1 MKKRLIS
8 LFLAFDMLLSLF
20 PISAFAE
27 TPSEQPVKVYHAQDF
42 QGLLIAVQAINLDG
56 GNNTISLEDD
66 ITLENGEKINLTG
79 GVTTILG
86 NNHTISGG
94 ENQTLWVSGSA
105 VLNLGRQDGADKLTF
120 EGNDQSITAVSV
132 SGQAELN
139 VYEGVTIEN
148 YHDSGVKV
156 GAGAA
161 FTMNGGTIQ
170 NCSANDG
177 GGVKVDAGATF
188 TMSGGTIQNCSAQDG
203 GGVKVGAGATFT
215 MSGGTIQ
222 NCSADDGGGVAV
234 CGERNG
240 NIQKVTPA
248 VFTMSGG
255 TILHCTAMG
264 EGGGVAA
271 DYAEVTISGG
281 SIKNC
286 SAVLQ
291 GGGINFE
298 DGTLSMSGGSIDGC
312 SASSPYTGGGGIAL
326 QNTAVDLHLTLTG
339 GSITNNQADNGGGG
353 ICVMSTGNFSADAV
367 ENMTIT
373 GNSASR
379 GGGVYGWIPSVVNLS
394 AASNILCNNT
404 ATDAGAD
411 ICMYS
416 GSLTLPDAALMNRNL
431 GTTGHKIDG
440 WYIDGIKADT
450 AGNEVPRYTP
460 NEHGE
465 AQDVTAAV
473 SGPLGLVASYKR
485 VRHTIT
491 VTAPDSSYG
500 AEAKN
505 ADGSKAES
513 ALEGEHIYLSYD
525 DTALKENETFEKWI
539 ATDANGNPVE
549 IKQDAA
555 GSYYFVM
562 PESDVNVVLSIRSAD
577 VEPDV
582 PVEPS
587 EDSGAAGSII
597 AGAVICAAGYYI
609 GTELY
614 LETVFGDVPANRQ
627 ALASAL
633 WEKAGRPEPESTALY
648 TDVDAQDADA
658 QKADRWCV
666 EQRLIPDRGE
676 DTFRPAGWITHAEC
690 IISWK
695 KLEKMLKS
703 AVK

>member
-27 TPSEQPVKVYHAQDF
+27 TPSEQPVKVYHVQDL

-66 ITLENGEKINLTG
+66 ITLENGKEINLTRG
-79 GVTTILG
+79 ETTILG

-105 VLNLGRQDGADKLTF
+105 VLNLGRQDGTDKLTF
-120 EGNDQSITAVSV
+120 EGKGQSITAVSV
-132 SGQAELN
+132 SGQAKLN

-156 GAGAA
+156 GAGA
-161 FTMNGGTIQ
+161 
-170 NCSANDG
+170 
-177 GGVKVDAGATF
+177 TF
-188 TMSGGTIQNCSAQDG
+188 TMSGGTIQNCSA
-203 GGVKVGAGATFT
+203 K
-215 MSGGTIQ
+215 
-222 NCSADDGGGVAV
+222 DGGGVAV

-240 NIQKVTPA
+240 NIQSVTPA
-248 VFTMSGG
+248 GFTMSGG
-255 TILHCTAMG
+255 TIRGCTATE

-281 SIKNC
+281 SIENC
-286 SAVLQ
+286 SAVQ

-326 QNTAVDLHLTLTG
+326 LNTAAALHLTLTG
-339 GSITNNQADNGGGG
+339 GSITNNRADNGGGG

-379 GGGVYGWIPSVVNLS
+379 GGGIYGMILPVYEPILPEVDMS
-394 AASNILCNNT
+394 AASNTLCNNT

-411 ICMYS
+411 ICMDY
-416 GSLTLPDAALMNRNL
+416 GSIKLPDAALMNRNL

-450 AGNEVPRYTP
+450 AGYEVRCDRYTP

-465 AQDVTAAV
+465 AQDVMTVV

-485 VRHTIT
+485 VRHKIT

-505 ADGSKAES
+505 AEGSKAES
-513 ALEGEHIYLSYD
+513 ALEGELIYLSYD
-525 DTALKENETFEKWI
+525 DTALKGNETFEKWI

-555 GSYYFVM
+555 GSYFVM

-577 VEPDV
+577 GEPDV

-633 WEKAGRPEPESTALY
+633 WEKAGRPEPENTALY
-648 TDVDAQDADA
+648 TDVDAQNADA

-666 EQRLIPDRGE
+666 EQRLIPDKGE

>member
-27 TPSEQPVKVYHAQDF
+27 TPSEQPVKVYHAQDL
-42 QGLLIAVQAINLDG
+42 QGLLIAVQKINQNDG
-56 GNNTISLEDD
+56 NNTINTISLENN
-66 ITLENGEKINLTG
+66 ITLENGEEINLTRG
-79 GVTTILG
+79 ETTILG
-86 NNHTISGG
+86 NGHTISGG
-94 ENQTLWVSGSA
+94 RNQTLWVSDSA
-105 VLNLGRQDGADKLTF
+105 VLNLGRQDGADELTF

-132 SGQAELN
+132 SGQAKLN
-139 VYEGVTIEN
+139 VYEGVTIKN
-148 YHDSGVKV
+148 YHNS
-156 GAGAA
+156 
-161 FTMNGGTIQ
+161 
-170 NCSANDG
+170 
-177 GGVKVDAGATF
+177 
-188 TMSGGTIQNCSAQDG
+188 
-203 GGVKVGAGATFT
+203 GVKVGAGATFT

-222 NCSADDGGGVAV
+222 NCSANDGGGVAV
-234 CGERNG
+234 CGWRNG
-240 NIQKVTPA
+240 NTQEVTPA
-248 VFTMSGG
+248 GFTMSDG
-255 TILHCTAMG
+255 TIRDCTATKK
-264 EGGGVAA
+264 GGGVAA

-281 SIKNC
+281 SIENC
-286 SAVLQ
+286 SAVQ

-298 DGTLSMSGGSIDGC
+298 DGTLILSGGSIDGC
-312 SASSPYTGGGGIAL
+312 SASSPDTGGGGIAL
-326 QNTAVDLHLTLTG
+326 RNTAADLHLTLTG
-339 GSITNNQADNGGGG
+339 GSITNNRADNGSGGG
-353 ICVMSTGNFSADAV
+353 IWVMPMGKFTADAV
-367 ENMTIT
+367 NNITIT

-379 GGGVYGWIPSVVNLS
+379 GGGIYGMILPVYEPILPEVDMS
-394 AASNILCNNT
+394 AASNTLCNNT

-411 ICMYS
+411 ICMDY
-416 GSLTLPDAALMNRNL
+416 GSIKLPDAALMNRNL

-450 AGNEVPRYTP
+450 AGYEVRCDRYTP

-485 VRHTIT
+485 VRHNIT

-505 ADGSKAES
+505 AEGSKAES

-525 DTALKENETFEKWI
+525 DTALKGNETFEKWI
-539 ATDANGNPVE
+539 AKDANGNPVE
-549 IKQDAA
+549 IKQNAA
-555 GSYYFVM
+555 GSYFVM
-562 PESDVNVVLSIRSAD
+562 PESDVTVVLSIRSAD
-577 VEPDV
+577 VEPGV

-597 AGAVICAAGYYI
+597 AGAVICAAGYYV

-648 TDVDAQDADA
+648 TDVDAQNADA

-676 DTFRPAGWITHAEC
+676 DTFRPAGWITHTEC
-690 IISWK
+690 IVSWK

-703 AVK
+703 AVE

>member
-1 MKKRLIS
+1 MISYPPPTYAQVPLGGRHGGICMRKKTNLIKRGTIDSMKKRLIS

-27 TPSEQPVKVYHAQDF
+27 TPSEQPVKVYHAQDL
-42 QGLLIAVQAINLDG
+42 QGLLIAVQKINQND

-66 ITLENGEKINLTG
+66 ITLENGEEIKLTR

-86 NNHTISGG
+86 NGHTISGG
-94 ENQTLWVSGSA
+94 KNQTLWVSDSA
-105 VLNLGRQDGADKLTF
+105 VLNLGRQDGADELTF

-139 VYEGVTIEN
+139 MYEGVTIEN

-156 GAGAA
+156 GAGA
-161 FTMNGGTIQ
+161 
-170 NCSANDG
+170 
-177 GGVKVDAGATF
+177 TF
-188 TMSGGTIQNCSAQDG
+188 KMSGGTIQNCSAKDG
-203 GGVKVGAGATFT
+203 
-215 MSGGTIQ
+215 
-222 NCSADDGGGVAV
+222 GGGVAV

-248 VFTMSGG
+248 GFTMSGG
-255 TILHCTAMG
+255 TIRDCTATE

-281 SIKNC
+281 SIEDC
-286 SAVLQ
+286 SAGQ

-298 DGTLSMSGGSIDGC
+298 DGTLSMSGGSIENC
-312 SASSPYTGGGGIAL
+312 SAVQGGGIAL
-326 QNTAVDLHLTLTG
+326 LNTAADLHLTLTG
-339 GSITNNQADNGGGG
+339 GSITNNRADNGSGGG
-353 ICVMSTGNFSADAV
+353 ICVMSLGNFSADAV
-367 ENMTIT
+367 KNMTIT

-379 GGGVYGWIPSVVNLS
+379 GGGVYGLIQSVVVVDLS
-394 AASNILCNNT
+394 DASNILCNNT
-404 ATDAGAD
+404 AKDAGAD
-411 ICMYS
+411 ICMDY
-416 GSLTLPDAALMNRNL
+416 GSIKLPDAASMNRNL

-440 WYIDGIKADT
+440 WYIDGMKADT

-485 VRHTIT
+485 VRHNIT

-505 ADGSKAES
+505 AEGSKAES
-513 ALEGEHIYLSYD
+513 ALEGEHIHLSYD
-525 DTALKENETFEKWI
+525 DTALKGNETFEKWI
-539 ATDANGNPVE
+539 AKDANGNPVE

-562 PESDVNVVLSIRSAD
+562 PESDVTVVLSIRSAD

-582 PVEPS
+582 PAEPS

-597 AGAVICAAGYYI
+597 AGAVICAAGYYV

-648 TDVDAQDADA
+648 TDVDAQNADA

-676 DTFRPAGWITHAEC
+676 DTFRPAGWVTHAEC
-690 IISWK
+690 IVSWK

>member
-8 LFLAFDMLLSLF
+8 LFLAFDMILSLF

-27 TPSEQPVKVYHAQDF
+27 TPSEQPVKVYHAQDL
-42 QGLLIAVQAINLDG
+42 QGLLIAVQAINLNG

-66 ITLENGEKINLTG
+66 ITLENGEEINLTRG
-79 GVTTILG
+79 ETTILG

-94 ENQTLWVSGSA
+94 ENQTLGVSGSA
-105 VLNLGRQDGADKLTF
+105 VLNLGRQGGADKLTF
-120 EGNDQSITAVSV
+120 EGNGQSITAVSV
-132 SGQAELN
+132 SGQAKLN

-148 YHDSGVKV
+148 YHNSGVKV
-156 GAGAA
+156 GAGA
-161 FTMNGGTIQ
+161 
-170 NCSANDG
+170 
-177 GGVKVDAGATF
+177 TF
-188 TMSGGTIQNCSAQDG
+188 EMSGGTIQNCSAH
-203 GGVKVGAGATFT
+203 
-215 MSGGTIQ
+215 
-222 NCSADDGGGVAV
+222 DGGGVAV
-234 CGERNG
+234 QGGRNG
-240 NIQKVTPA
+240 NAKDVTPA

-255 TILHCTAMG
+255 TIRDCTAT
-264 EGGGVAA
+264 EDGGGVTA

-281 SIKNC
+281 SIENC
-286 SAVLQ
+286 SAVQ

-298 DGTLSMSGGSIDGC
+298 DGTLIMSDGSIDGC
-312 SASSPYTGGGGIAL
+312 SASSHDTGGGGIAL
-326 QNTAVDLHLTLTG
+326 LHTATDLDLKLTG
-339 GSITNNQADNGGGG
+339 GSITNNQADNGNGGG
-353 ICVMSTGNFSADAV
+353 ILVMATGKFNADAV
-367 ENMTIT
+367 KNMTIT
-373 GNSASR
+373 GNFASR
-379 GGGVYGWIPSVVNLS
+379 GGGIYGLTRSVVDLS

-404 ATDAGAD
+404 AQVAGAD
-411 ICMYS
+411 ICMDY
-416 GSLTLPDAALMNRNL
+416 GSIKLPDAASMNRNL

-440 WYIDGIKADT
+440 WYIDGMKADT

-485 VRHTIT
+485 VRHNIT
-491 VTAPDSSYG
+491 VTAPDPSYG

-505 ADGSKAES
+505 AEGSKAES

-539 ATDANGNPVE
+539 AKDANGNPVE
-549 IKQDAA
+549 IKQDTA

-577 VEPDV
+577 GEPDV

-597 AGAVICAAGYYI
+597 AGAVICAAGYYV

-648 TDVDAQDADA
+648 TDVDAQNADA

-666 EQRLIPDRGE
+666 EQRLIPDKGE
-676 DTFRPAGWITHAEC
+676 DTFRPAGWITHTEC

>member
-8 LFLAFDMLLSLF
+8 LFLAFDMILSLF

-27 TPSEQPVKVYHAQDF
+27 TPSEQPVKVYHAQDL
-42 QGLLIAVQAINLDG
+42 QGLLIAVQAINLNG
-56 GNNTISLEDD
+56 GNNTISLENN
-66 ITLENGEKINLTG
+66 ITLENGEEIKLTRG
-79 GVTTILG
+79 ETTILG
-86 NNHTISGG
+86 NGHTISGG
-94 ENQTLWVSGSA
+94 RNQTLWVSDSA
-105 VLNLGRQDGADKLTF
+105 VLNLGRQDGTDKLTF

-139 VYEGVTIEN
+139 MYEGVTIEN

-156 GAGAA
+156 GAGAT

-170 NCSANDG
+170 NCSAN
-177 GGVKVDAGATF
+177 
-188 TMSGGTIQNCSAQDG
+188 
-203 GGVKVGAGATFT
+203 
-215 MSGGTIQ
+215 
-222 NCSADDGGGVAV
+222 DGGGVAV

-248 VFTMSGG
+248 GFTMSGG
-255 TILHCTAMG
+255 TIRDCTATE

-281 SIKNC
+281 SIEDC
-286 SAVLQ
+286 SAGQ

-298 DGTLSMSGGSIDGC
+298 DGTLSMSGGSIENC
-312 SASSPYTGGGGIAL
+312 SAVQGGGIAL
-326 QNTAVDLHLTLTG
+326 LNTAADLHLTLTG
-339 GSITNNQADNGGGG
+339 GSITNNRADNGSGGG
-353 ICVMSTGNFSADAV
+353 ICVMSLGNFSADAV
-367 ENMTIT
+367 KNMTIT

-379 GGGVYGWIPSVVNLS
+379 GGGVYGLIQSVVVVDMS
-394 AASNILCNNT
+394 DASNILCNNT
-404 ATDAGAD
+404 ATEAGAD
-411 ICMYS
+411 ICMDY
-416 GSLTLPDAALMNRNL
+416 GSIKLPDAALMNRNL

-440 WYIDGIKADT
+440 WYIDGMKADT

-465 AQDVTAAV
+465 AQNVTAAV
-473 SGPLGLVASYKR
+473 SGPLGLVASYKM
-485 VRHTIT
+485 VRHNIT

-505 ADGSKAES
+505 AEGGKAES

-525 DTALKENETFEKWI
+525 DTALKGNETFEKWI
-539 ATDANGNPVE
+539 AKDANGDPVE

-555 GSYYFVM
+555 GSYFVM
-562 PESDVNVVLSIRSAD
+562 PESDVTVVLSIRSAD
-577 VEPDV
+577 GEPDV

-597 AGAVICAAGYYI
+597 AGAVICAAGYYV

-633 WEKAGRPEPESTALY
+633 WEKAGRPEPESMALY
-648 TDVDAQDADA
+648 TDVDAQNADA

-676 DTFRPAGWITHAEC
+676 DTFRPAGWITHTEC
-690 IISWK
+690 IVSWK

>member
-8 LFLAFDMLLSLF
+8 LFLVFDMILSLF

-27 TPSEQPVKVYHAQDF
+27 TPSEQPVKVYHAQDL

-66 ITLENGEKINLTG
+66 IILENGKEINLTR

-105 VLNLGRQDGADKLTF
+105 VLNLGRQGGADKLTF
-120 EGNDQSITAVSV
+120 EGNGQNITAVSV
-132 SGQAELN
+132 SDHAELN
-139 VYEGVTIEN
+139 VYEGVTIKD
-148 YHDSGVKV
+148 YHNSGVKV
-156 GAGAA
+156 GAGAT
-161 FTMNGGTIQ
+161 FEMRGGTIQ

-188 TMSGGTIQNCSAQDG
+188 TMSGGTIQNCSAHDG
-203 GGVKVGAGATFT
+203 GGVKVDAGATFE
-215 MSGGTIQ
+215 MRRGTIQ
-222 NCSADDGGGVAV
+222 NCSAYDGGGVEVKGRSGTLA
-234 CGERNG
+234 G
-240 NIQKVTPA
+240 
-248 VFTMSGG
+248 FTMYGG
-255 TILHCTAMG
+255 TIRGCTAT
-264 EGGGVAA
+264 EDGGGVAA
-271 DYAEVTISGG
+271 DYAKVTISGG
-281 SIKNC
+281 SIENC
-286 SAVLQ
+286 SAVQ

-298 DGTLSMSGGSIDGC
+298 DGTFTLSGGSIDGC
-312 SASSPYTGGGGIAL
+312 SASSHDTGGGGIAFL
-326 QNTAVDLHLTLTG
+326 NTAAGQDLTLTG
-339 GSITNNQADNGGGG
+339 GSITNNRAYNGNGGG
-353 ICVMSTGNFSADAV
+353 IWVMSMGMFNAAAV
-367 ENMTIT
+367 KNMTIT
-373 GNSASR
+373 GNSALR
-379 GGGVYGWIPSVVNLS
+379 GGGIYGLSLPVMDLS

-404 ATDAGAD
+404 AKEAGAD
-411 ICMYS
+411 ICMGC
-416 GSLTLPDAALMNRNL
+416 GSIKLPDAALMNRNL

-450 AGNEVPRYTP
+450 AGYEVRCDRYTP

-485 VRHTIT
+485 VRHNIT
-491 VTAPDSSYG
+491 VTAPEPSYG

-505 ADGSKAES
+505 AEGSKAES

-539 ATDANGNPVE
+539 AKDANGNPVE

-555 GSYYFVM
+555 GSYFVM
-562 PESDVNVVLSIRSAD
+562 PESDATVVLSIRSAD

-582 PVEPS
+582 PPVEPS
-587 EDSGAAGSII
+587 EDSGSAGSII
-597 AGAVICAAGYYI
+597 AGAVICAAGYYV

-648 TDVDAQDADA
+648 TDVDAQNADA

-676 DTFRPAGWITHAEC
+676 DTFRPAGWVTHAEC

-695 KLEKMLKS
+695 KLEKMRKS

>member
-1 MKKRLIS
+1 MKKGTIDSMKKRLIS
-8 LFLAFDMLLSLF
+8 LFLAFDMFLSLF

-27 TPSEQPVKVYHAQDF
+27 TPSEQPVKVYHAQDL

-56 GNNTISLEDD
+56 GNNTISLESD
-66 ITLENGEKINLTG
+66 ITLENGEKINLTRG
-79 GVTTILG
+79 ETTILG

-105 VLNLGRQDGADKLTF
+105 VLNLGRQDGTDKLTF
-120 EGNDQSITAVSV
+120 EGKDQSITAVSV
-132 SGQAELN
+132 SGQAKLN

-148 YHDSGVKV
+148 YHNS
-156 GAGAA
+156 
-161 FTMNGGTIQ
+161 
-170 NCSANDG
+170 
-177 GGVKVDAGATF
+177 
-188 TMSGGTIQNCSAQDG
+188 
-203 GGVKVGAGATFT
+203 GVKVGAGATFT

-326 QNTAVDLHLTLTG
+326 LNTAAALHLTLTG

-505 ADGSKAES
+505 GEGSKAES
-513 ALEGEHIYLSYD
+513 ALEGEQIYLSYD

-539 ATDANGNPVE
+539 AKDANGDPVE
-549 IKQDAA
+549 IKQDATGA
-555 GSYYFVM
+555 YFVM

-577 VEPDV
+577 GEPDV

-597 AGAVICAAGYYI
+597 AGAVICAAGYYV

-648 TDVDAQDADA
+648 TDVDAQNADA

-666 EQRLIPDRGE
+666 EQRLIPDKGE
-676 DTFRPAGWITHAEC
+676 DTFRPAGWITHTEC
-690 IISWK
+690 IVSWK

>member
-1 MKKRLIS
+1 MKKGTIDSMKKRLIS

-27 TPSEQPVKVYHAQDF
+27 TPSEQPVVKVRSAQ
-42 QGLLIAVQAINLDG
+42 QLLGAVQAINLNG

-66 ITLENGEKINLTG
+66 ITLTNGEEIKLTS

-86 NNHTISGG
+86 NGHTISGG
-94 ENQTLWVSGSA
+94 RNQTLWVSDSA
-105 VLNLGRQDGADKLTF
+105 VLNLGRQGGTDKLTF
-120 EGNDQSITAVSV
+120 EGNGQSITAVSV
-132 SGQAELN
+132 SGQAKLN

-148 YHDSGVKV
+148 YHNSGVKV
-156 GAGAA
+156 GAGAT
-161 FTMNGGTIQ
+161 FKMNGGTIQ
-170 NCSANDG
+170 NCSASN
-177 GGVKVDAGATF
+177 
-188 TMSGGTIQNCSAQDG
+188 
-203 GGVKVGAGATFT
+203 
-215 MSGGTIQ
+215 
-222 NCSADDGGGVAV
+222 GGGVAV

-240 NIQKVTPA
+240 NIQSVTPA
-248 VFTMSGG
+248 GFTMSGG
-255 TILHCTAMG
+255 TIRDCTATE

-271 DYAEVTISGG
+271 DYAEVTISDG
-281 SIKNC
+281 SIENC
-286 SAVLQ
+286 SAVQ

-312 SASSPYTGGGGIAL
+312 SASSPDTGGGGIAL
-326 QNTAVDLHLTLTG
+326 RNTAADLHLTLTG
-339 GSITNNQADNGGGG
+339 GSITNNRADNGSGGG
-353 ICVMSTGNFSADAV
+353 IWVMPMGKFTADAV
-367 ENMTIT
+367 NNITIT

-379 GGGVYGWIPSVVNLS
+379 GGGIYGMILPVYEPILPEVDMS
-394 AASNILCNNT
+394 AASNTLCNNT

-411 ICMYS
+411 ICMDY
-416 GSLTLPDAALMNRNL
+416 GSIKLPDAALMNRNL

-450 AGNEVPRYTP
+450 AGLSASCDRYIP

-485 VRHTIT
+485 VRHNIT
-491 VTAPDSSYG
+491 VTAPEPSYG

-505 ADGSKAES
+505 AEGSKAES

-525 DTALKENETFEKWI
+525 DTALKENETFEKWT
-539 ATDANGNPVE
+539 AKDANGNPVE

-562 PESDVNVVLSIRSAD
+562 PESNVTVVLSIRSAD
-577 VEPDV
+577 VEPNV

-587 EDSGAAGSII
+587 DDSGAAGSII

-648 TDVDAQDADA
+648 TDVDAQNADA

-676 DTFRPAGWITHAEC
+676 DTFRPAGWVTHAEC

>member
-8 LFLAFDMLLSLF
+8 LFLAFDMILSLF

-27 TPSEQPVKVYHAQDF
+27 TPSEQPVKVYHVQDL

-66 ITLENGEKINLTG
+66 ITLENGEEINLTRG
-79 GVTTILG
+79 ETTILG

-94 ENQTLWVSGSA
+94 ENQTLWVSDSA
-105 VLNLGRQDGADKLTF
+105 VLNLGRQDGTDKLTF

-132 SGQAELN
+132 SGQAKLN
-139 VYEGVTIEN
+139 VYEGVTIKD
-148 YHDSGVKV
+148 YHDS
-156 GAGAA
+156 
-161 FTMNGGTIQ
+161 
-170 NCSANDG
+170 
-177 GGVKVDAGATF
+177 
-188 TMSGGTIQNCSAQDG
+188 
-203 GGVKVGAGATFT
+203 GVKVGAGATFT

-222 NCSADDGGGVAV
+222 NCSAKDGGGGVAV

-248 VFTMSGG
+248 GFTMSGG
-255 TILHCTAMG
+255 TIRDCTATE

-281 SIKNC
+281 SIEDC
-286 SAVLQ
+286 SAGQ

-298 DGTLSMSGGSIDGC
+298 DGTLSMSGGSIENC
-312 SASSPYTGGGGIAL
+312 SAVQGGGIAL
-326 QNTAVDLHLTLTG
+326 LNTAADLHLTLTG
-339 GSITNNQADNGGGG
+339 GSITNNRADNGSGGG
-353 ICVMSTGNFSADAV
+353 ICVMSLGNFSADAV
-367 ENMTIT
+367 KNMTIT

-379 GGGVYGWIPSVVNLS
+379 GGGVYGLIQSVVVVDMS
-394 AASNILCNNT
+394 DASNILCNNT
-404 ATDAGAD
+404 AKDAGAD
-411 ICMYS
+411 VCMDY
-416 GSLTLPDAALMNRNL
+416 GSLKLPDAASMNRNL

-440 WYIDGIKADT
+440 WYIDGMKADT

-485 VRHTIT
+485 VRHNIT

-505 ADGSKAES
+505 AEGSKAES
-513 ALEGEHIYLSYD
+513 ALEGEHIHLSYD
-525 DTALKENETFEKWI
+525 DTALKGNETFEKWI
-539 ATDANGNPVE
+539 AKDANGNPVE

-555 GSYYFVM
+555 GSYFVM
-562 PESDVNVVLSIRSAD
+562 PESDVTVVLSIRSAD
-577 VEPDV
+577 VEPGV

-597 AGAVICAAGYYI
+597 AGAVICAAGYYV

-648 TDVDAQDADA
+648 TDVDAQNADA

-676 DTFRPAGWITHAEC
+676 DTFRPAGWVTHTEC

-703 AVK
+703 AVE

>member
-8 LFLAFDMLLSLF
+8 LFLAVDMLLSLF

-27 TPSEQPVKVYHAQDF
+27 TPSEQPVKVYHAQDL
-42 QGLLIAVQAINLDG
+42 QGLLIAVQAINLNG

-79 GVTTILG
+79 GETTILG

-105 VLNLGRQDGADKLTF
+105 VLNLGRQDGTDKLTF
-120 EGNDQSITAVSV
+120 EGNGQSITAVSV

-139 VYEGVTIEN
+139 VYEGVTIKD
-148 YHDSGVKV
+148 YHDS
-156 GAGAA
+156 
-161 FTMNGGTIQ
+161 
-170 NCSANDG
+170 
-177 GGVKVDAGATF
+177 
-188 TMSGGTIQNCSAQDG
+188 
-203 GGVKVGAGATFT
+203 GVKVGAGATFT

-222 NCSADDGGGVAV
+222 NCSAKDGGGGVAV

-248 VFTMSGG
+248 GFTMSGG
-255 TILHCTAMG
+255 TIRDCTATE

-281 SIKNC
+281 SIEDC
-286 SAVLQ
+286 SAGQ

-298 DGTLSMSGGSIDGC
+298 DGTLSMSGGSIENC
-312 SASSPYTGGGGIAL
+312 SAVQGGGIAL
-326 QNTAVDLHLTLTG
+326 LNTAADLHLTLTG
-339 GSITNNQADNGGGG
+339 GSITNNRADNGSGGG
-353 ICVMSTGNFSADAV
+353 ICVMSLGNFSADAV
-367 ENMTIT
+367 KNMTIT

-379 GGGVYGWIPSVVNLS
+379 GGGVYGLIQSVVVVDMS
-394 AASNILCNNT
+394 DASNILCNNT

-411 ICMYS
+411 VCMDY
-416 GSLTLPDAALMNRNL
+416 GSLKLPDAASMNRNL

-440 WYIDGIKADT
+440 WYIDGMKADT

-465 AQDVTAAV
+465 AQNVTAAV

-485 VRHTIT
+485 VRHNIT

-505 ADGSKAES
+505 AEGSKAES

-525 DTALKENETFEKWI
+525 DTALKGNETFEKWI
-539 ATDANGNPVE
+539 AKDANGNPVE
-549 IKQDAA
+549 IKQNAA
-555 GSYYFVM
+555 GSYFVM
-562 PESDVNVVLSIRSAD
+562 PESDVTVVLSIRSAD
-577 VEPDV
+577 VEPGV
-582 PVEPS
+582 PAEPS

-648 TDVDAQDADA
+648 TDVDAQNADA

-666 EQRLIPDRGE
+666 EQRLIPDKGE

-703 AVK
+703 AVE

>member
-27 TPSEQPVKVYHAQDF
+27 TPSEQPVKVYHAQDL
-42 QGLLIAVQAINLDG
+42 QGLLIAVQKINQNDG
-56 GNNTISLEDD
+56 NNTINTISLENN
-66 ITLENGEKINLTG
+66 ITLENGEEIKLTRG
-79 GVTTILG
+79 ETTILG

-94 ENQTLWVSGSA
+94 ENQTLWVSDRA
-105 VLNLGRQDGADKLTF
+105 VLNLGRQDGTDKLTF
-120 EGNDQSITAVSV
+120 EGNDQNITAVSV
-132 SGQAELN
+132 SSQAKLN
-139 VYEGVTIEN
+139 VYEGVMIEN

-161 FTMNGGTIQ
+161 FKMIGGTIQ
-170 NCSANDG
+170 NCSAKDG
-177 GGVKVDAGATF
+177 GGGVAVYGWRNGNTQNVTPAGF
-188 TMSGGTIQNCSAQDG
+188 TMSGGTI
-203 GGVKVGAGATFT
+203 
-215 MSGGTIQ
+215 
-222 NCSADDGGGVAV
+222 
-234 CGERNG
+234 RN
-240 NIQKVTPA
+240 
-248 VFTMSGG
+248 
-255 TILHCTAMG
+255 CTATKK
-264 EGGGVAA
+264 GGGVAA
-271 DYAEVTISGG
+271 DYANVTISGG
-281 SIKNC
+281 SIENC
-286 SAVLQ
+286 SAVQ

-298 DGTLSMSGGSIDGC
+298 DGTLIMSGGSIDGC
-312 SASSPYTGGGGIAL
+312 SASSPDTGGGGIAL
-326 QNTAVDLHLTLTG
+326 LNTAADLHLTLTG
-339 GSITNNQADNGGGG
+339 GSITNNRADNGSGGG
-353 ICVMSTGNFSADAV
+353 IWVMPMGKFTADAV
-367 ENMTIT
+367 NNITIT

-379 GGGVYGWIPSVVNLS
+379 GGGIYGMILPVYEPILPEVDMS
-394 AASNILCNNT
+394 AASNTLCNNT

-411 ICMYS
+411 ICMDY
-416 GSLTLPDAALMNRNL
+416 GSIKLPDAALMNRNL

-450 AGNEVPRYTP
+450 AGYEVRCDRYTP

-473 SGPLGLVASYKR
+473 SGPLGLVASYKM
-485 VRHTIT
+485 VRHNIT

-525 DTALKENETFEKWI
+525 DTALKGNETFEKWI
-539 ATDANGNPVE
+539 AKDANGDPVE

-555 GSYYFVM
+555 GSYFVM
-562 PESDVNVVLSIRSAD
+562 PESDVTVVLSIRSAD
-577 VEPDV
+577 VEPNV

-597 AGAVICAAGYYI
+597 AGAVICAAGYYV

-648 TDVDAQDADA
+648 TDVDAQNADA

-666 EQRLIPDRGE
+666 EKRLIPDKGE
-676 DTFRPAGWITHAEC
+676 DTFRPAGWITHTEC

>member
-27 TPSEQPVKVYHAQDF
+27 TPSEQPVVKVRSAQ
-42 QGLLIAVQAINLDG
+42 QLLEAVWKINRTG
-56 GNNTISLEDD
+56 GNNTISLENN
-66 ITLENGEKINLTG
+66 ITLENGEEIKLTRG
-79 GVTTILG
+79 ETTILG
-86 NNHTISGG
+86 NGHTISGG
-94 ENQTLWVSGSA
+94 RNQTLWVSDSA
-105 VLNLGRQDGADKLTF
+105 VLNLGRQDGTDKLTF
-120 EGNDQSITAVSV
+120 EGNGQSITAVSV
-132 SGQAELN
+132 SDHAELN

-148 YHDSGVKV
+148 YHNS
-156 GAGAA
+156 
-161 FTMNGGTIQ
+161 
-170 NCSANDG
+170 
-177 GGVKVDAGATF
+177 
-188 TMSGGTIQNCSAQDG
+188 
-203 GGVKVGAGATFT
+203 GVKVGAGATFT

-222 NCSADDGGGVAV
+222 NCSASNGGGVAV

-240 NIQKVTPA
+240 NTQNVTPA
-248 VFTMSGG
+248 GFTMSGG
-255 TILHCTAMG
+255 TIRDCTAT
-264 EGGGVAA
+264 EDGGGVAA

-281 SIKNC
+281 SIENC
-286 SAVLQ
+286 SAVQ

-312 SASSPYTGGGGIAL
+312 SASSPDTGGGGIAL
-326 QNTAVDLHLTLTG
+326 RNTAADLHLTLTG
-339 GSITNNQADNGGGG
+339 GSITNNRADNGSGGG
-353 ICVMSTGNFSADAV
+353 IWVMPMGKFTADAV
-367 ENMTIT
+367 NNITIT

-379 GGGVYGWIPSVVNLS
+379 GGGIYGMILPVYEPILPEVDMS

-411 ICMYS
+411 ICMDY
-416 GSLTLPDAALMNRNL
+416 GSIKLPDAALMNRNFD
-431 GTTGHKIDG
+431 TTGHKIDG
-440 WYIDGIKADT
+440 WYIDGMKADT
-450 AGNEVPRYTP
+450 AGLSASCERYTP
-460 NEHGE
+460 NEHGV

-505 ADGSKAES
+505 AEGSKAES

-539 ATDANGNPVE
+539 AKDANENPVE

-555 GSYYFVM
+555 GSYFVM
-562 PESDVNVVLSIRSAD
+562 PESDVTVVLSIRSAD
-577 VEPDV
+577 VEPGV

-597 AGAVICAAGYYI
+597 AGAVICAAGYYV

-648 TDVDAQDADA
+648 TDVDAQNADA

>member
-27 TPSEQPVKVYHAQDF
+27 TPSEQPVEVRSAQE
-42 QGLLIAVQAINLDG
+42 LLEAVRTINQKD
-56 GNNTISLEDD
+56 GNNTISLKKD
-66 ITLENGEKINLTG
+66 ITLENGEEIKLTRG
-79 GVTTILG
+79 ETTILG
-86 NNHTISGG
+86 NGHTISGG
-94 ENQTLWVSGSA
+94 RNQTLWVSDSA
-105 VLNLGRQDGADKLTF
+105 VLNLGRQDGADELTF
-120 EGNDQSITAVSV
+120 EGNGQNITAVSV
-132 SGQAELN
+132 SDHAELN

-148 YHDSGVKV
+148 YHNSGVKV

-326 QNTAVDLHLTLTG
+326 LNTAAALHLTLTG

-416 GSLTLPDAALMNRNL
+416 GSLTLPDAASMNRNL

-440 WYIDGIKADT
+440 WYIDGMNADM

-465 AQDVTAAV
+465 AQNVTAAV
-473 SGPLGLVASYKR
+473 SGPLGLVASYKM
-485 VRHTIT
+485 VRHKIT
-491 VTAPDSSYG
+491 VTAPDPSYG

-505 ADGSKAES
+505 AEGGKAES

-525 DTALKENETFEKWI
+525 DTALKGNETFEKWI
-539 ATDANGNPVE
+539 AKDANGDPVE

-555 GSYYFVM
+555 GSYFVM
-562 PESDVNVVLSIRSAD
+562 PESDVTVVLSIRSAD
-577 VEPDV
+577 GEPDV

-597 AGAVICAAGYYI
+597 AGAVICAAGYYV

-648 TDVDAQDADA
+648 TDVDAQNADA

-676 DTFRPAGWITHAEC
+676 DTFRPAGWVTHTEC

>member
-1 MKKRLIS
+1 MKRGTIDSMKKRLIS
-8 LFLAFDMLLSLF
+8 LFLAFDMILSLF

-27 TPSEQPVKVYHAQDF
+27 TPSEQPVKVYYAQDLY
-42 QGLLIAVQAINLDG
+42 GLLVAVQAINLDG

-66 ITLENGEKINLTG
+66 ITLENGEKINLTRG
-79 GVTTILG
+79 EMTILG
-86 NNHTISGG
+86 NGHTISGG
-94 ENQTLWVSGSA
+94 ENQTLGVSGSA
-105 VLNLGRQDGADKLTF
+105 VLNLGRQDGTDKLTF
-120 EGNDQSITAVSV
+120 EGKGQSITAVSV
-132 SGQAELN
+132 SDQAKLN

-148 YHDSGVKV
+148 YHNS
-156 GAGAA
+156 
-161 FTMNGGTIQ
+161 
-170 NCSANDG
+170 
-177 GGVKVDAGATF
+177 
-188 TMSGGTIQNCSAQDG
+188 
-203 GGVKVGAGATFT
+203 GVKVGAGATFT

-222 NCSADDGGGVAV
+222 ECSASNGGGVAV

-248 VFTMSGG
+248 GFTMSGG

-271 DYAEVTISGG
+271 DYAEVIISGG
-281 SIKNC
+281 SIENC
-286 SAVLQ
+286 SAVQ

-326 QNTAVDLHLTLTG
+326 LNTAAALHLTLTG
-339 GSITNNQADNGGGG
+339 GSITNNRADNGGGG

-465 AQDVTAAV
+465 AQDVMTVV
-473 SGPLGLVASYKR
+473 SGPLGLVASYKM
-485 VRHTIT
+485 VRHNIT

-525 DTALKENETFEKWI
+525 DTALKENETFEKWT

-555 GSYYFVM
+555 GSYFVM
-562 PESDVNVVLSIRSAD
+562 PESDVTVVLSIRSAD

-582 PVEPS
+582 PAEPS

-597 AGAVICAAGYYI
+597 AGAVICAAGYYV

-648 TDVDAQDADA
+648 TDVDAQNADA

-666 EQRLIPDRGE
+666 EQRLIPDKGE
-676 DTFRPAGWITHAEC
+676 DTFRPAGWITHTEC

-703 AVK
+703 AVE

>member
-8 LFLAFDMLLSLF
+8 LFLAFDMILSPF

-27 TPSEQPVKVYHAQDF
+27 TPSEQPVVEVRSAQE
-42 QGLLIAVQAINLDG
+42 LLEAVRTINQKD
-56 GNNTISLEDD
+56 GNNTISLKKD
-66 ITLENGEKINLTG
+66 ITLENGEEIKLTRG
-79 GVTTILG
+79 ETTILG
-86 NNHTISGG
+86 NGHTISGG
-94 ENQTLWVSGSA
+94 RNQTLWVSDSA
-105 VLNLGRQDGADKLTF
+105 VLNLGRQDGTDKLTF

-148 YHDSGVKV
+148 YHNSGVKV

-170 NCSANDG
+170 NCSA
-177 GGVKVDAGATF
+177 K
-188 TMSGGTIQNCSAQDG
+188 
-203 GGVKVGAGATFT
+203 
-215 MSGGTIQ
+215 
-222 NCSADDGGGVAV
+222 DGGGVAV

-240 NIQKVTPA
+240 NIQSVTPA
-248 VFTMSGG
+248 GFTMSGG
-255 TILHCTAMG
+255 TIRDCTAT
-264 EGGGVAA
+264 EKGGGVAA

-281 SIKNC
+281 SIENC
-286 SAVLQ
+286 SAVQ

-298 DGTLSMSGGSIDGC
+298 DGTLILSGGSIDGC
-312 SASSPYTGGGGIAL
+312 SASSPDTGGGGIAL
-326 QNTAVDLHLTLTG
+326 RNTAADLHLTLTG
-339 GSITNNQADNGGGG
+339 GSITNNRADNGSGGG
-353 ICVMSTGNFSADAV
+353 IWVMPMGKFTADAV
-367 ENMTIT
+367 NNITIT

-379 GGGVYGWIPSVVNLS
+379 GGGVYGFVLSLVDMSAPSNT
-394 AASNILCNNT
+394 LCNNT
-404 ATDAGAD
+404 AQDAGAD
-411 ICMYS
+411 ICMDY
-416 GSLTLPDAALMNRNL
+416 GSIKLPDAASMNRNL

-440 WYIDGIKADT
+440 WYIDGMKADT
-450 AGNEVPRYTP
+450 AGHGASCDRYTP

-465 AQDVTAAV
+465 AQDVTTAA

-485 VRHTIT
+485 ERHKIT
-491 VTAPDSSYG
+491 VTAPEPSYG
-500 AEAKN
+500 AEAKV
-505 ADGSKAES
+505 DGSKVES
-513 ALEGEHIYLSYD
+513 ALEGERVSLSYD
-525 DTALKENETFEKWI
+525 DTALKENETFEKWT
-539 ATDANGNPVE
+539 ATDANGDPVE
-549 IKQDAA
+549 IKRDAA
-555 GSYYFVM
+555 GAYFVM
-562 PESDVNVVLSIRSAD
+562 PESDVTVVFSICPAG

-582 PVEPS
+582 PAEPS
-587 EDSGAAGSII
+587 GDSGAAGSII
-597 AGAVICAAGYYI
+597 AGAVICAAGYYV

-648 TDVDAQDADA
+648 TDVDAQNADA

-676 DTFRPAGWITHAEC
+676 DTFRPAGWVTHAEC
-690 IISWK
+690 IVSWK

>member
-8 LFLAFDMLLSLF
+8 LFLAFDMILSLF

-27 TPSEQPVKVYHAQDF
+27 TPSEQPVEVRSAQE
-42 QGLLIAVQAINLDG
+42 LLEAVRTINQKD
-56 GNNTISLEDD
+56 GNNTISLKKD
-66 ITLENGEKINLTG
+66 ITLENGEEIKLTRG
-79 GVTTILG
+79 ETTILG
-86 NNHTISGG
+86 NGHTISGG
-94 ENQTLWVSGSA
+94 RNQTLWVSDSA
-105 VLNLGRQDGADKLTF
+105 VLNLGRQDGTDKLTF

-132 SGQAELN
+132 SGQAKLN
-139 VYEGVTIEN
+139 VYEGVTIKN
-148 YHDSGVKV
+148 YHNS
-156 GAGAA
+156 
-161 FTMNGGTIQ
+161 
-170 NCSANDG
+170 
-177 GGVKVDAGATF
+177 GVKVDAGATF
-188 TMSGGTIQNCSAQDG
+188 TMSGGTIQNCSA
-203 GGVKVGAGATFT
+203 K
-215 MSGGTIQ
+215 
-222 NCSADDGGGVAV
+222 DGGGVAV

-240 NIQKVTPA
+240 NIQSVTPA
-248 VFTMSGG
+248 GFTMSDG
-255 TILHCTAMG
+255 TIRDCTAT
-264 EGGGVAA
+264 EKGGGVAA
-271 DYAEVTISGG
+271 DYANVTISGG
-281 SIKNC
+281 SIENC
-286 SAVLQ
+286 SAVQ

-298 DGTLSMSGGSIDGC
+298 DGTLIMSGGSIDGC
-312 SASSPYTGGGGIAL
+312 SASSHDTGGGGIAL
-326 QNTAVDLHLTLTG
+326 LNTAADLHLTLTG
-339 GSITNNQADNGGGG
+339 GSITNNRADNGSGGG
-353 ICVMSTGNFSADAV
+353 ILVMSMGIFNADAV
-367 ENMTIT
+367 KNMTIT

-379 GGGVYGWIPSVVNLS
+379 GGGVYGWILSVVDLS
-394 AASNILCNNT
+394 AASNTLCNNT
-404 ATDAGAD
+404 AKVAGAD
-411 ICMYS
+411 ICMDY
-416 GSLTLPDAALMNRNL
+416 GSIKLPDAASMNRNL

-440 WYIDGIKADT
+440 WYIDGMKADT
-450 AGNEVPRYTP
+450 AGLSASCDRYTP

-465 AQDVTAAV
+465 AQDVTTAV

-485 VRHTIT
+485 ERHEIT

-505 ADGSKAES
+505 AEGSKAES

-539 ATDANGNPVE
+539 AKDASGDPVE
-549 IKQDAA
+549 IKQNAA

-562 PESDVNVVLSIRSAD
+562 PESDVTVVLSIRSAD
-577 VEPDV
+577 VEPGV
-582 PVEPS
+582 PAEPS

-597 AGAVICAAGYYI
+597 AGAVICAAGYYV

-648 TDVDAQDADA
+648 TDVDAQNADA

-676 DTFRPAGWITHAEC
+676 DTFRPAGWITHTEC

-703 AVK
+703 AVE

>member
-1 MKKRLIS
+1 M
-8 LFLAFDMLLSLF
+8 
-20 PISAFAE
+20 
-27 TPSEQPVKVYHAQDF
+27 
-42 QGLLIAVQAINLDG
+42 
-56 GNNTISLEDD
+56 
-66 ITLENGEKINLTG
+66 
-79 GVTTILG
+79 ILP
-86 NNHTISGG
+86 
-94 ENQTLWVSGSA
+94 
-105 VLNLGRQDGADKLTF
+105 
-120 EGNDQSITAVSV
+120 
-132 SGQAELN
+132 
-139 VYEGVTIEN
+139 VYEPILPE
-148 YHDSGVKV
+148 
-156 GAGAA
+156 
-161 FTMNGGTIQ
+161 
-170 NCSANDG
+170 
-177 GGVKVDAGATF
+177 VD
-188 TMSGGTIQNCSAQDG
+188 M
-203 GGVKVGAGATFT
+203 
-215 MSGGTIQ
+215 
-222 NCSADDGGGVAV
+222 
-234 CGERNG
+234 
-240 NIQKVTPA
+240 
-248 VFTMSGG
+248 
-255 TILHCTAMG
+255 
-264 EGGGVAA
+264 
-271 DYAEVTISGG
+271 
-281 SIKNC
+281 
-286 SAVLQ
+286 
-291 GGGINFE
+291 
-298 DGTLSMSGGSIDGC
+298 
-312 SASSPYTGGGGIAL
+312 
-326 QNTAVDLHLTLTG
+326 
-339 GSITNNQADNGGGG
+339 
-353 ICVMSTGNFSADAV
+353 
-367 ENMTIT
+367 
-373 GNSASR
+373 
-379 GGGVYGWIPSVVNLS
+379 S

-411 ICMYS
+411 ICMDY
-416 GSLTLPDAALMNRNL
+416 GSIKLPDAALMNRNL

-485 VRHTIT
+485 VWHTIT

-505 ADGSKAES
+505 AEGSKAES

-525 DTALKENETFEKWI
+525 DTALKENETFEKWT
-539 ATDANGNPVE
+539 AKDANENPVE

-577 VEPDV
+577 GEPDV
-582 PVEPS
+582 PAEPS
-587 EDSGAAGSII
+587 GDSGAAGSII

-648 TDVDAQDADA
+648 TDVDAQNADA

-676 DTFRPAGWITHAEC
+676 DTFRPAGWITHTEC

>member
-8 LFLAFDMLLSLF
+8 LFLAFDMILSLF

-27 TPSEQPVKVYHAQDF
+27 TPSEQPVKVYHAQDLH
-42 QGLLIAVQAINLDG
+42 GLLVAVQAINLNG

-66 ITLENGEKINLTG
+66 ITLENGEEIKLTRG
-79 GVTTILG
+79 ETTILG

-105 VLNLGRQDGADKLTF
+105 VLNLGRQDGTDKLTF
-120 EGNDQSITAVSV
+120 EGNGQSITAVSV
-132 SGQAELN
+132 SDQAKLN

-148 YHDSGVKV
+148 YHNS
-156 GAGAA
+156 
-161 FTMNGGTIQ
+161 
-170 NCSANDG
+170 
-177 GGVKVDAGATF
+177 
-188 TMSGGTIQNCSAQDG
+188 
-203 GGVKVGAGATFT
+203 GVKVGAGATFT

-222 NCSADDGGGVAV
+222 NCSARNGGGVAV

-248 VFTMSGG
+248 GFTMSGG
-255 TILHCTAMG
+255 TIRDCTATE

-281 SIKNC
+281 SIENC
-286 SAVLQ
+286 SAVQ

-298 DGTLSMSGGSIDGC
+298 DGTLIMSGGSIDGC
-312 SASSPYTGGGGIAL
+312 SASSSYTGGGGIAL
-326 QNTAVDLHLTLTG
+326 LNTAADLHLTLTG
-339 GSITNNQADNGGGG
+339 GSITNNRADNGGGG

-367 ENMTIT
+367 KNMTIT

-379 GGGVYGWIPSVVNLS
+379 GGGVYGWIPSVVDLS

-404 ATDAGAD
+404 AKDAGAD

-416 GSLTLPDAALMNRNL
+416 GSLKLPDAALMNRNL

-440 WYIDGIKADT
+440 WYIDGMNADIS
-450 AGNEVPRYTP
+450 VPCDRYTP

-465 AQDVTAAV
+465 AQDVMTVV

-485 VRHTIT
+485 VRHNIT

-505 ADGSKAES
+505 AEGSKAES

-539 ATDANGNPVE
+539 ATDANENPVE

-555 GSYYFVM
+555 GFYFVM

-597 AGAVICAAGYYI
+597 AGAVICAAGYYV

-648 TDVDAQDADA
+648 TDVDAQNADA

-676 DTFRPAGWITHAEC
+676 DTFRPAGWVTHAEC

-703 AVK
+703 AVE

>member
-8 LFLAFDMLLSLF
+8 LFLAFDMILSLF

-27 TPSEQPVKVYHAQDF
+27 TPSEQPVVKVRSAQE
-42 QGLLIAVQAINLDG
+42 LLEAVRTINQKD
-56 GNNTISLEDD
+56 GNNTISLKKD
-66 ITLENGEKINLTG
+66 ITLENGEEIKLTG

-86 NNHTISGG
+86 NGYTLSGG
-94 ENQTLWVSGSA
+94 RNQTLWVSDSA
-105 VLNLGRQDGADKLTF
+105 VLNLGRQDGTDKLTF
-120 EGNDQSITAVSV
+120 EGNGQSITAVSV
-132 SGQAELN
+132 SGQAKLN

-156 GAGAA
+156 GAGA
-161 FTMNGGTIQ
+161 
-170 NCSANDG
+170 
-177 GGVKVDAGATF
+177 TF
-188 TMSGGTIQNCSAQDG
+188 TMSGGTIQNCSA
-203 GGVKVGAGATFT
+203 K
-215 MSGGTIQ
+215 
-222 NCSADDGGGVAV
+222 DGGGVAV
-234 CGERNG
+234 CGWRNG
-240 NIQKVTPA
+240 NTQEVTPA
-248 VFTMSGG
+248 GFTMSDG
-255 TILHCTAMG
+255 TIRDCIATKK
-264 EGGGVAA
+264 GGGVAA

-281 SIKNC
+281 SIEAC
-286 SAVLQ
+286 SAVQ

-298 DGTLSMSGGSIDGC
+298 DGTLILSGGSIDGC
-312 SASSPYTGGGGIAL
+312 SASSPDTGGGGIAL
-326 QNTAVDLHLTLTG
+326 RNTAADLHLTLTG
-339 GSITNNQADNGGGG
+339 GSITNNRADNGSGGG
-353 ICVMSTGNFSADAV
+353 ICVMSLGNFSADAV
-367 ENMTIT
+367 NNMTIT

-379 GGGVYGWIPSVVNLS
+379 GGGVYGLIQSVVDLS

-411 ICMYS
+411 ICMDY
-416 GSLTLPDAALMNRNL
+416 GSIKLPDAALMNRNL

-450 AGNEVPRYTP
+450 AGYEVPCDRYTP

-465 AQDVTAAV
+465 AQDVMTVV

-485 VRHTIT
+485 VRHNIT

-505 ADGSKAES
+505 AEGSKAES

-525 DTALKENETFEKWI
+525 DTALKGNETFEKWI
-539 ATDANGNPVE
+539 AKDANENPVE

-555 GSYYFVM
+555 GSYFVM
-562 PESDVNVVLSIRSAD
+562 PESDVTVVLSIHSAD
-577 VEPDV
+577 VEPNV
-582 PVEPS
+582 PAEPS

-597 AGAVICAAGYYI
+597 AGAVICAAGYYV

-648 TDVDAQDADA
+648 TDVDAQNADA

-666 EQRLIPDRGE
+666 EQGLIPDKGE
-676 DTFRPAGWITHAEC
+676 DTFRPAGWITHTEC

>member
-27 TPSEQPVKVYHAQDF
+27 TPSEQPVKVYHIQDL

-66 ITLENGEKINLTG
+66 ITLANGEEINLTRG
-79 GVTTILG
+79 ETTILG
-86 NNHTISGG
+86 NGHTISGG
-94 ENQTLWVSGSA
+94 KNQTLWVSDRA
-105 VLNLGRQDGADKLTF
+105 VLNLGRQDGTDKLTF

-132 SGQAELN
+132 SGQAKLN

-148 YHDSGVKV
+148 YHNSGVKV
-156 GAGAA
+156 GAGAT

-177 GGVKVDAGATF
+177 GGGVAVYGWRNGNTQNVTPAGF
-188 TMSGGTIQNCSAQDG
+188 TMSGGTI
-203 GGVKVGAGATFT
+203 
-215 MSGGTIQ
+215 
-222 NCSADDGGGVAV
+222 
-234 CGERNG
+234 RN
-240 NIQKVTPA
+240 
-248 VFTMSGG
+248 
-255 TILHCTAMG
+255 CTATKK
-264 EGGGVAA
+264 GGGVAA
-271 DYAEVTISGG
+271 DYANVTISGG
-281 SIKNC
+281 SIENC
-286 SAVLQ
+286 SAVQ

-298 DGTLSMSGGSIDGC
+298 DGTLIMSGGSIDGC
-312 SASSPYTGGGGIAL
+312 SASSPDTGGGGIAL
-326 QNTAVDLHLTLTG
+326 LNTAADLHLTLTG
-339 GSITNNQADNGGGG
+339 GSITNNRADNGSGGG
-353 ICVMSTGNFSADAV
+353 ICVMSLGNFSADAV
-367 ENMTIT
+367 NNMTIT

-379 GGGVYGWIPSVVNLS
+379 GGGVYGLIQSVVVVDLS
-394 AASNILCNNT
+394 DASNILCNNT
-404 ATDAGAD
+404 AKDAGAD
-411 ICMYS
+411 VCMDY
-416 GSLTLPDAALMNRNL
+416 GSIKLPDAALMNRNL

-440 WYIDGIKADT
+440 WYIDGMNADM

-465 AQDVTAAV
+465 AQNVTAAV
-473 SGPLGLVASYKR
+473 SGPLGLVASYKM
-485 VRHTIT
+485 VRHNIT

-505 ADGSKAES
+505 AEGSKAES

-525 DTALKENETFEKWI
+525 DTALKGNETFEKWI
-539 ATDANGNPVE
+539 ATDANRNPVE

-555 GSYYFVM
+555 GSYFVM
-562 PESDVNVVLSIRSAD
+562 PESDVTVVLSIRSAD
-577 VEPDV
+577 VEPNV
-582 PVEPS
+582 PAEPS

-648 TDVDAQDADA
+648 TDVDAQNADA

-690 IISWK
+690 IVSWK

>member
-8 LFLAFDMLLSLF
+8 LFLAVDMLLSLF

-27 TPSEQPVKVYHAQDF
+27 TPSEQPVKVYHAQDL
-42 QGLLIAVQAINLDG
+42 QGLLIAVQAINLNG
-56 GNNTISLEDD
+56 GNNTISLENN
-66 ITLENGEKINLTG
+66 ITLENGNVINLTG
-79 GVTTILG
+79 GETTILG

-94 ENQTLWVSGSA
+94 KNQTLWVSDRA
-105 VLNLGRQDGADKLTF
+105 VLNLGRQDGTDKLTF

-148 YHDSGVKV
+148 YHNSGVKV

-170 NCSANDG
+170 NCSASN
-177 GGVKVDAGATF
+177 
-188 TMSGGTIQNCSAQDG
+188 
-203 GGVKVGAGATFT
+203 
-215 MSGGTIQ
+215 
-222 NCSADDGGGVAV
+222 GGGVAV
-234 CGERNG
+234 CGWRNG
-240 NIQKVTPA
+240 NTQEVTPA
-248 VFTMSGG
+248 GFTMSDG
-255 TILHCTAMG
+255 TIRDCIATKK
-264 EGGGVAA
+264 GGGVAA

-281 SIKNC
+281 SIENC
-286 SAVLQ
+286 SAVQ

-298 DGTLSMSGGSIDGC
+298 DGTLIMSGGSIDGC
-312 SASSPYTGGGGIAL
+312 SASSSYTGGGGIAL
-326 QNTAVDLHLTLTG
+326 LNTAADLHLTLTG
-339 GSITNNQADNGGGG
+339 GSITNNRADNGSGGG
-353 ICVMSTGNFSADAV
+353 ICVMSLGNFSADAV
-367 ENMTIT
+367 NNMTIT

-379 GGGVYGWIPSVVNLS
+379 GGGVYGLIQSVVVDMS
-394 AASNILCNNT
+394 DASNILCNNT

-411 ICMYS
+411 VCMDY
-416 GSLTLPDAALMNRNL
+416 GSIKLPDAALMNRNL

-440 WYIDGIKADT
+440 WYIDGMNADM

-465 AQDVTAAV
+465 AQNVTAAV

-485 VRHTIT
+485 VRHNIT

-505 ADGSKAES
+505 AEGSKAES

-525 DTALKENETFEKWI
+525 DTALKGNETFEKWI
-539 ATDANGNPVE
+539 AKDANGDPVE

-555 GSYYFVM
+555 GSYFVM
-562 PESDVNVVLSIRSAD
+562 PESDVTVVLSIRSAD
-577 VEPDV
+577 VEPGV

-597 AGAVICAAGYYI
+597 AGAVICAAGYYV

-648 TDVDAQDADA
+648 TDVDAQNADA

-676 DTFRPAGWITHAEC
+676 DTFRPAGWVTHTEC
-690 IISWK
+690 IVSWK

-703 AVK
+703 AVE

>member
-8 LFLAFDMLLSLF
+8 LFLAFDMILSLF

-27 TPSEQPVKVYHAQDF
+27 TPSEQPVEVRSAQE
-42 QGLLIAVQAINLDG
+42 LLEAVRTINQKD
-56 GNNTISLEDD
+56 GNNTISLKKD
-66 ITLENGEKINLTG
+66 ITLENGEEIKLTRG
-79 GVTTILG
+79 ETTILG
-86 NNHTISGG
+86 NGHTISGG
-94 ENQTLWVSGSA
+94 RNQTLWVSDSA
-105 VLNLGRQDGADKLTF
+105 VLNLGRQDGTDKLTF

-132 SGQAELN
+132 SGQAKLN

-156 GAGAA
+156 GAGA
-161 FTMNGGTIQ
+161 
-170 NCSANDG
+170 
-177 GGVKVDAGATF
+177 TF
-188 TMSGGTIQNCSAQDG
+188 TMSGGTIQNCSA
-203 GGVKVGAGATFT
+203 K
-215 MSGGTIQ
+215 
-222 NCSADDGGGVAV
+222 DGGGVAV

-240 NIQKVTPA
+240 NIQSVTPA
-248 VFTMSGG
+248 GFTMSDG
-255 TILHCTAMG
+255 TIRDCIATKK
-264 EGGGVAA
+264 GGGVTA

-281 SIKNC
+281 SIENC
-286 SAVLQ
+286 SAVQ

-298 DGTLSMSGGSIDGC
+298 DGTLIMSGGSIDGC
-312 SASSPYTGGGGIAL
+312 SASSPDTGGGGIAL
-326 QNTAVDLHLTLTG
+326 LNTAADLHLTLTG
-339 GSITNNQADNGGGG
+339 GSITNNRADNGSGGG
-353 ICVMSTGNFSADAV
+353 ICVMSLGNFSADAV
-367 ENMTIT
+367 NNMTIT

-379 GGGVYGWIPSVVNLS
+379 GGGVYGLIQSVVVVDMS
-394 AASNILCNNT
+394 DASNILCNNT
-404 ATDAGAD
+404 AKDAGAD
-411 ICMYS
+411 VCMDY
-416 GSLTLPDAALMNRNL
+416 GSIKLPDAALMNRNL

-440 WYIDGIKADT
+440 WYIDGMNADM

-465 AQDVTAAV
+465 AQNVTAAV

-485 VRHTIT
+485 VRHNIT

-505 ADGSKAES
+505 AEGSKAES

-525 DTALKENETFEKWI
+525 DTALKGNETFEKWI
-539 ATDANGNPVE
+539 AKDANENPVE

-555 GSYYFVM
+555 GSYFVM
-562 PESDVNVVLSIRSAD
+562 PESDVTVVLSIRSAD
-577 VEPDV
+577 VEPNV
-582 PVEPS
+582 PAEPS

-597 AGAVICAAGYYI
+597 AGAVICAAGYYV

-648 TDVDAQDADA
+648 TDVDAQNADA

-676 DTFRPAGWITHAEC
+676 DAFRPAGWVTHTEC
-690 IISWK
+690 IVSWK

>member
-8 LFLAFDMLLSLF
+8 LFLAFDMILSLF

-27 TPSEQPVKVYHAQDF
+27 TPSEQPVKVYHVQDL
-42 QGLLIAVQAINLDG
+42 QGLLIAVQAINLNG
-56 GNNTISLEDD
+56 GNNTISLENN
-66 ITLENGEKINLTG
+66 ITLENGNVINLTG
-79 GVTTILG
+79 GETTILG

-94 ENQTLWVSGSA
+94 KNQTLWVSDRA
-105 VLNLGRQDGADKLTF
+105 VLNLGRQDGTDKLTF

-148 YHDSGVKV
+148 YHNS
-156 GAGAA
+156 
-161 FTMNGGTIQ
+161 
-170 NCSANDG
+170 
-177 GGVKVDAGATF
+177 
-188 TMSGGTIQNCSAQDG
+188 
-203 GGVKVGAGATFT
+203 GVKVGAGATFT

-326 QNTAVDLHLTLTG
+326 LNTAAALHLTLTG

-379 GGGVYGWIPSVVNLS
+379 GGGVYGWIPSVVDLS

-416 GSLTLPDAALMNRNL
+416 GSLTLPDAASMNRNL

-440 WYIDGIKADT
+440 WYIDGMNADM

-465 AQDVTAAV
+465 AQNVTAAV

-485 VRHTIT
+485 VRHNIT

-505 ADGSKAES
+505 AEGSKAES

-525 DTALKENETFEKWI
+525 DTALKGNETFEKWI
-539 ATDANGNPVE
+539 AKDANGDPVE

-555 GSYYFVM
+555 GSYFVM
-562 PESDVNVVLSIRSAD
+562 PESDVTVVLSIRSAD
-577 VEPDV
+577 VEPGV
-582 PVEPS
+582 PAEPS

-597 AGAVICAAGYYI
+597 AGAVICAAGYYV

-648 TDVDAQDADA
+648 TDVDAQNADA

-676 DTFRPAGWITHAEC
+676 DTFRPAGWITHTEC

-695 KLEKMLKS
+695 KLEKMLES

>member
-27 TPSEQPVKVYHAQDF
+27 TPSEQPVKVYHIQDL

-66 ITLENGEKINLTG
+66 ITLANGEEINLTRG
-79 GVTTILG
+79 ETTILG
-86 NNHTISGG
+86 NGHTISGG
-94 ENQTLWVSGSA
+94 KNQTLWVSDRA
-105 VLNLGRQDGADKLTF
+105 VLNLGRQDGTDKLTF

-132 SGQAELN
+132 SGQAKLN

-148 YHDSGVKV
+148 YHNSGVKV
-156 GAGAA
+156 GAGAT

-170 NCSANDG
+170 NCSAHDG
-177 GGVKVDAGATF
+177 GGGVAVYGWRNGNTQNVTPAGF
-188 TMSGGTIQNCSAQDG
+188 TMSGGTI
-203 GGVKVGAGATFT
+203 
-215 MSGGTIQ
+215 
-222 NCSADDGGGVAV
+222 
-234 CGERNG
+234 RN
-240 NIQKVTPA
+240 
-248 VFTMSGG
+248 
-255 TILHCTAMG
+255 CTATKK
-264 EGGGVAA
+264 GGGVAA
-271 DYAEVTISGG
+271 DYANVTISGG
-281 SIKNC
+281 SIENC
-286 SAVLQ
+286 SAVQ

-298 DGTLSMSGGSIDGC
+298 DGTLIMSGGSIDGC
-312 SASSPYTGGGGIAL
+312 SASSPDTGGGGIAL
-326 QNTAVDLHLTLTG
+326 LNTAADLHLTLTG
-339 GSITNNQADNGGGG
+339 GSITNNRADNGSGGG
-353 ICVMSTGNFSADAV
+353 ICVMSLGNFSADAV
-367 ENMTIT
+367 NNMTIT

-379 GGGVYGWIPSVVNLS
+379 GGGVYGLIQSVVVVDLS
-394 AASNILCNNT
+394 DASNILCNNT
-404 ATDAGAD
+404 AKDAGAD
-411 ICMYS
+411 VCMDY
-416 GSLTLPDAALMNRNL
+416 GSIKLPDAALMNRNL

-440 WYIDGIKADT
+440 WYIDGMNADM

-465 AQDVTAAV
+465 AQNVTAAV
-473 SGPLGLVASYKR
+473 SGPLGLVASYKM
-485 VRHTIT
+485 VRHNIT

-505 ADGSKAES
+505 AEGSKAES

-525 DTALKENETFEKWI
+525 DTALKGNETFEKWI
-539 ATDANGNPVE
+539 ATDANRNPVE

-555 GSYYFVM
+555 GSYFVM
-562 PESDVNVVLSIRSAD
+562 PESDVTVVLSIRSAD
-577 VEPDV
+577 VEPNV
-582 PVEPS
+582 PAEPS

-648 TDVDAQDADA
+648 TDVDAQNADA

-690 IISWK
+690 IVSWK

>member
-1 MKKRLIS
+1 M
-8 LFLAFDMLLSLF
+8 
-20 PISAFAE
+20 
-27 TPSEQPVKVYHAQDF
+27 
-42 QGLLIAVQAINLDG
+42 
-56 GNNTISLEDD
+56 
-66 ITLENGEKINLTG
+66 
-79 GVTTILG
+79 
-86 NNHTISGG
+86 
-94 ENQTLWVSGSA
+94 
-105 VLNLGRQDGADKLTF
+105 
-120 EGNDQSITAVSV
+120 
-132 SGQAELN
+132 
-139 VYEGVTIEN
+139 
-148 YHDSGVKV
+148 
-156 GAGAA
+156 
-161 FTMNGGTIQ
+161 
-170 NCSANDG
+170 
-177 GGVKVDAGATF
+177 
-188 TMSGGTIQNCSAQDG
+188 
-203 GGVKVGAGATFT
+203 
-215 MSGGTIQ
+215 
-222 NCSADDGGGVAV
+222 
-234 CGERNG
+234 
-240 NIQKVTPA
+240 TPA

-326 QNTAVDLHLTLTG
+326 LNTAAALHLTLTG

-491 VTAPDSSYG
+491 VTATDSSYG

-505 ADGSKAES
+505 AEGSKAES

-549 IKQDAA
+549 IKQDTA
-555 GSYYFVM
+555 GFYFVM
-562 PESDVNVVLSIRSAD
+562 PESDVTVVLSIRSAD

-597 AGAVICAAGYYI
+597 AGAVICAAGYYV

-648 TDVDAQDADA
+648 TDVDAQNADA

-676 DTFRPAGWITHAEC
+676 DTFRPAGWVTHTEC

-703 AVK
+703 AVE

>member
-27 TPSEQPVKVYHAQDF
+27 TPSEQPVKVYHAQDL
-42 QGLLIAVQAINLDG
+42 QGLLIAVQAINLNG

-66 ITLENGEKINLTG
+66 ITLENGKEIKLTRG
-79 GVTTILG
+79 ETTILG

-94 ENQTLWVSGSA
+94 ESQTLWVSGSA
-105 VLNLGRQDGADKLTF
+105 VLNLGRQDGTDKLTF
-120 EGNDQSITAVSV
+120 EGNGQSITAVSV
-132 SGQAELN
+132 SDQAKLN

-148 YHDSGVKV
+148 YHNSGVKV

-177 GGVKVDAGATF
+177 GGVKVD
-188 TMSGGTIQNCSAQDG
+188 
-203 GGVKVGAGATFT
+203 AGATFT

-298 DGTLSMSGGSIDGC
+298 DGTLSMSGGSIENC
-312 SASSPYTGGGGIAL
+312 SAVQGGGIAL
-326 QNTAVDLHLTLTG
+326 LNTAADLHLTLTG
-339 GSITNNQADNGGGG
+339 GSITNNRADNGSGGG
-353 ICVMSTGNFSADAV
+353 ICVMSLGNFSADAV

-379 GGGVYGWIPSVVNLS
+379 GGGVYGLIQSVVVVDLS
-394 AASNILCNNT
+394 DASNILCNNT
-404 ATDAGAD
+404 AKDAGAD
-411 ICMYS
+411 VCMDY
-416 GSLTLPDAALMNRNL
+416 GSIKLPDAALMNRNL

-450 AGNEVPRYTP
+450 AGYEVPCDRYTP

-465 AQDVTAAV
+465 AQDVTAVV

-505 ADGSKAES
+505 AEGSKAES

-555 GSYYFVM
+555 GSYFVM
-562 PESDVNVVLSIRSAD
+562 PESDVTVVLSIRSAD

-676 DTFRPAGWITHAEC
+676 DTFRPAGWVTHAEC
-690 IISWK
+690 IVSWK

>member
-8 LFLAFDMLLSLF
+8 LFLAVDMILSLF

-27 TPSEQPVKVYHAQDF
+27 TSPEQPVEVHSAQE
-42 QGLLIAVQAINLDG
+42 LLEAVWTINQKD
-56 GNNTISLEDD
+56 GNNTISLKNN
-66 ITLENGEKINLTG
+66 ITLENGNVINLTRG
-79 GVTTILG
+79 ETTILG

-94 ENQTLWVSGSA
+94 ENQTLGVSGSA
-105 VLNLGRQDGADKLTF
+105 VLNLGRQDGTDKLTF
-120 EGNDQSITAVSV
+120 EGKGQSITAVSM
-132 SGQAELN
+132 SGQAKLN

-156 GAGAA
+156 GAGA
-161 FTMNGGTIQ
+161 
-170 NCSANDG
+170 
-177 GGVKVDAGATF
+177 TF
-188 TMSGGTIQNCSAQDG
+188 TMSGGTIQNCSA
-203 GGVKVGAGATFT
+203 
-215 MSGGTIQ
+215 S
-222 NCSADDGGGVAV
+222 NGGGVAV

-248 VFTMSGG
+248 GFTMSGG
-255 TILHCTAMG
+255 TIRDCTATE

-281 SIKNC
+281 SIEDC
-286 SAVLQ
+286 SAGQ

-298 DGTLSMSGGSIDGC
+298 DGTLSMSGGSIENC
-312 SASSPYTGGGGIAL
+312 SAVQGGGIAL
-326 QNTAVDLHLTLTG
+326 LNTAADLHLTLTG
-339 GSITNNQADNGGGG
+339 GSITNNRADNGSGGG
-353 ICVMSTGNFSADAV
+353 ICVMSLGNFSADAV
-367 ENMTIT
+367 KNMTIT

-379 GGGVYGWIPSVVNLS
+379 GGGVYGLIQSVVVVDLS
-394 AASNILCNNT
+394 DASNILCNNT
-404 ATDAGAD
+404 AKDAGAD
-411 ICMYS
+411 VCMDY
-416 GSLTLPDAALMNRNL
+416 GSIKLPDAALMNRNL

-440 WYIDGIKADT
+440 WYIDGMNADM

-465 AQDVTAAV
+465 AQNVTAAV

-485 VRHTIT
+485 VRHNIT

-505 ADGSKAES
+505 AEGSKAES

-525 DTALKENETFEKWI
+525 DTALKGNETFEKWTV
-539 ATDANGNPVE
+539 TDANGDPVE

-555 GSYYFVM
+555 GSYFVM
-562 PESDVNVVLSIRSAD
+562 PESDVTVVLSIRSAD
-577 VEPDV
+577 VEPGV
-582 PVEPS
+582 PAEPS

-597 AGAVICAAGYYI
+597 AGAVICAAGYYV

-648 TDVDAQDADA
+648 TDVDAQNADA

-676 DTFRPAGWITHAEC
+676 DTFRPAGWITHTEC

>member
-8 LFLAFDMLLSLF
+8 LFLAVDMLLSLF

-27 TPSEQPVKVYHAQDF
+27 TPSEQPVKVYHAQDL
-42 QGLLIAVQAINLDG
+42 QGLLIAVQAINLNG

-66 ITLENGEKINLTG
+66 ITLENGEKINLTRG
-79 GVTTILG
+79 ETTILG

-105 VLNLGRQDGADKLTF
+105 VLNLGRQDGTDKLTF
-120 EGNDQSITAVSV
+120 EGKGQSITAVSV
-132 SGQAELN
+132 SDQAELN
-139 VYEGVTIEN
+139 MHEGVTIEN
-148 YHDSGVKV
+148 YHDS
-156 GAGAA
+156 
-161 FTMNGGTIQ
+161 
-170 NCSANDG
+170 
-177 GGVKVDAGATF
+177 
-188 TMSGGTIQNCSAQDG
+188 
-203 GGVKVGAGATFT
+203 GVKVGAGATFT

-222 NCSADDGGGVAV
+222 NCSAKDGGGVAG

-298 DGTLSMSGGSIDGC
+298 DGTLSMSSGSIENC
-312 SASSPYTGGGGIAL
+312 SAVQGGGIAL
-326 QNTAVDLHLTLTG
+326 LNNAVDLRLTLTG
-339 GSITNNQADNGGGG
+339 GSITNNQAYNGGGG
-353 ICVMSTGNFSADAV
+353 GILVMSTGKFNVDAV
-367 ENMTIT
+367 KNMTIT

-379 GGGVYGWIPSVVNLS
+379 GGGIYGLIPSEVDMS

-411 ICMYS
+411 ICMDY
-416 GSLTLPDAALMNRNL
+416 GSIKLPDAASMNRNL

-450 AGNEVPRYTP
+450 AGYEVPCDRYTP

-465 AQDVTAAV
+465 AQDVTAVV
-473 SGPLGLVASYKR
+473 SAPLGLVASYKR
-485 VRHTIT
+485 VRHNIT

-505 ADGSKAES
+505 AAGSKAES

-539 ATDANGNPVE
+539 AKDANGDPVE
-549 IKQDAA
+549 IKQNAA

-562 PESDVNVVLSIRSAD
+562 PESDVTVVLSIRSAD
-577 VEPDV
+577 VEPGV
-582 PVEPS
+582 PAEPS

-597 AGAVICAAGYYI
+597 AGAVICAAGYYV

-648 TDVDAQDADA
+648 TDVDAQNADA

-666 EQRLIPDRGE
+666 EQRLIPDKGE
-676 DTFRPAGWITHAEC
+676 DTFRPAGWVTHAEC

-703 AVK
+703 AVE

>member
-8 LFLAFDMLLSLF
+8 LFLAFDMILSLF

-27 TPSEQPVKVYHAQDF
+27 TPSEQPVVKVRSARE
-42 QGLLIAVQAINLDG
+42 LLGAVQAINLNG

-66 ITLENGEKINLTG
+66 ITLENGEEINLTRG
-79 GVTTILG
+79 ETTILG

-105 VLNLGRQDGADKLTF
+105 VLNLGRQDGTDKLTF
-120 EGNDQSITAVSV
+120 EGKGQSITAVSV
-132 SGQAELN
+132 SDHAELN

-148 YHDSGVKV
+148 YHNS
-156 GAGAA
+156 
-161 FTMNGGTIQ
+161 
-170 NCSANDG
+170 
-177 GGVKVDAGATF
+177 
-188 TMSGGTIQNCSAQDG
+188 
-203 GGVKVGAGATFT
+203 GVKVGAGATFT

-222 NCSADDGGGVAV
+222 NCSANDGGGVAV
-234 CGERNG
+234 CGWRNG
-240 NIQKVTPA
+240 NTQEVTPA
-248 VFTMSGG
+248 GFTMSDG
-255 TILHCTAMG
+255 TIRGCTATKK
-264 EGGGVAA
+264 GGGVAA

-281 SIKNC
+281 SIENC
-286 SAVLQ
+286 SAVQ

-298 DGTLSMSGGSIDGC
+298 DGTLIMSGGSIDGC
-312 SASSPYTGGGGIAL
+312 SASSPDTGGGGIAL
-326 QNTAVDLHLTLTG
+326 RNTAADLHLTLTG
-339 GSITNNQADNGGGG
+339 GSITNNRADNGSGGG
-353 ICVMSTGNFSADAV
+353 IWVMPMGKFTADAV
-367 ENMTIT
+367 NNITIT

-379 GGGVYGWIPSVVNLS
+379 GGGIYGMILPVYEPILPEVDMS
-394 AASNILCNNT
+394 AASNTLCNNT
-404 ATDAGAD
+404 AQVAGAD
-411 ICMYS
+411 ICMDY
-416 GSLTLPDAALMNRNL
+416 GSIKLPDAALMNRNL

-450 AGNEVPRYTP
+450 AGYEVRCDRYTP

-505 ADGSKAES
+505 AEGSKAES

-525 DTALKENETFEKWI
+525 DTALKGNETFEKWI
-539 ATDANGNPVE
+539 AKDANENPVE

-555 GSYYFVM
+555 GSYFVM
-562 PESDVNVVLSIRSAD
+562 PESDVTVVLSIRSAD

-597 AGAVICAAGYYI
+597 AGAVICAAGYYV

-648 TDVDAQDADA
+648 TDVDAQNADA

-676 DTFRPAGWITHAEC
+676 DTFRPAGWITHTEC

-703 AVK
+703 AVE

>member
-27 TPSEQPVKVYHAQDF
+27 TPSEQPVKVYHAQDL
-42 QGLLIAVQAINLDG
+42 QGLLIAVQAINLNG

-66 ITLENGEKINLTG
+66 ITLENGEKINLTRG
-79 GVTTILG
+79 ETTILG
-86 NNHTISGG
+86 NGYTISGG
-94 ENQTLWVSGSA
+94 RNQTLGVSGSA
-105 VLNLGRQDGADKLTF
+105 VLNLGRQDGTDKLTF

-132 SGQAELN
+132 SGQAKLN

-148 YHDSGVKV
+148 YHNSGVKV
-156 GAGAA
+156 
-161 FTMNGGTIQ
+161 
-170 NCSANDG
+170 D
-177 GGVKVDAGATF
+177 
-188 TMSGGTIQNCSAQDG
+188 
-203 GGVKVGAGATFT
+203 AGATFT

-379 GGGVYGWIPSVVNLS
+379 GGGVYGWIPSVVDLS

-505 ADGSKAES
+505 AEGSKAES

-539 ATDANGNPVE
+539 AKDANGNPVE

-555 GSYYFVM
+555 GSYFVM
-562 PESDVNVVLSIRSAD
+562 PESDVTVVLSIRSAD

-582 PVEPS
+582 PAEPS
-587 EDSGAAGSII
+587 GDSGAAGSII
-597 AGAVICAAGYYI
+597 AGAVICAAGYYV

-648 TDVDAQDADA
+648 TDVDAQNADA

-676 DTFRPAGWITHAEC
+676 DTFRPVGWVTHAEC

-703 AVK
+703 AVE

>member
-27 TPSEQPVKVYHAQDF
+27 TPSEQPVKVYHAQDL
-42 QGLLIAVQAINLDG
+42 QGLLIAVQAINLNG

-66 ITLENGEKINLTG
+66 ITLENGEEINLTRG
-79 GVTTILG
+79 ETTILG
-86 NNHTISGG
+86 NGYTISGG

-105 VLNLGRQDGADKLTF
+105 VLNLGRQDGTDKLTF
-120 EGNDQSITAVSV
+120 EGKGQSITAVSV
-132 SGQAELN
+132 SDHAELN

-148 YHDSGVKV
+148 YHNSGVKV
-156 GAGAA
+156 GAGAT
-161 FTMNGGTIQ
+161 FKMIGGTIQ

-177 GGVKVDAGATF
+177 GGVE
-188 TMSGGTIQNCSAQDG
+188 
-203 GGVKVGAGATFT
+203 VKGRSETT
-215 MSGGTIQ
+215 Q
-222 NCSADDGGGVAV
+222 
-234 CGERNG
+234 
-240 NIQKVTPA
+240 A

-255 TILHCTAMG
+255 TIRDCTATE

-271 DYAEVTISGG
+271 DYAKVTISGG
-281 SIKNC
+281 SIENC
-286 SAVLQ
+286 SAFQ

-298 DGTLSMSGGSIDGC
+298 DGTFTLSSGSIDRC
-312 SASSPYTGGGGIAL
+312 SASAPDMGGGGGIAFR
-326 QNTAVDLHLTLTG
+326 NTAAALHLTLTG
-339 GSITNNQADNGGGG
+339 GSITNNRADNGSGGG
-353 ICVMSTGNFSADAV
+353 IWVMPMGKFTADAV
-367 ENMTIT
+367 NNITIT

-379 GGGVYGWIPSVVNLS
+379 GGGIYGMILPVYEPILPEVDMS
-394 AASNILCNNT
+394 AASNTLCNNT

-411 ICMYS
+411 VCMDY
-416 GSLTLPDAALMNRNL
+416 GSIKLPDAALMNRNL

-450 AGNEVPRYTP
+450 AGYEVRCDRYTP

-525 DTALKENETFEKWI
+525 DTALKGNETFEKWTV
-539 ATDANGNPVE
+539 TDANGDPVE

-555 GSYYFVM
+555 GSYYFVI
-562 PESDVNVVLSIRSAD
+562 PESDVTVVLSIRSAD

-582 PVEPS
+582 PAEPS

-597 AGAVICAAGYYI
+597 AGAVICAAGYYV

-648 TDVDAQDADA
+648 TDVDAQNADA

-676 DTFRPAGWITHAEC
+676 DTFRPAGWITHTEC

>member
-1 MKKRLIS
+1 MKKGTIDSMKKRLIS

-27 TPSEQPVKVYHAQDF
+27 TPSEQPVKVYHAQDL
-42 QGLLIAVQAINLDG
+42 QGLLIAVQAINLNG

-66 ITLENGEKINLTG
+66 ITLENGKEINLTR

-86 NNHTISGG
+86 NGYTISGG
-94 ENQTLWVSGSA
+94 KNQTLWVSDSA
-105 VLNLGRQDGADKLTF
+105 ELNLGRQDGTDKLTF

-132 SGQAELN
+132 SGQAKLN

-156 GAGAA
+156 GAGAT
-161 FTMNGGTIQ
+161 FTMSGGTIQ

-177 GGVKVDAGATF
+177 GGVEVKGR
-188 TMSGGTIQNCSAQDG
+188 SGNL
-203 GGVKVGAGATFT
+203 
-215 MSGGTIQ
+215 
-222 NCSADDGGGVAV
+222 
-234 CGERNG
+234 
-240 NIQKVTPA
+240 A

-255 TILHCTAMG
+255 TIRDCTATE

-281 SIKNC
+281 SIENC
-286 SAVLQ
+286 SAFQ

-298 DGTLSMSGGSIDGC
+298 DGTFTLSSGSIDRC
-312 SASSPYTGGGGIAL
+312 SASAPDMGGGGIAFR
-326 QNTAVDLHLTLTG
+326 NTAAALHLTLTG
-339 GSITNNQADNGGGG
+339 GSITNNRADNGSGGG
-353 ICVMSTGNFSADAV
+353 IWVMPMGKFTADAV
-367 ENMTIT
+367 NNITIT

-379 GGGVYGWIPSVVNLS
+379 GGGIYGMILPVYEPILPEVDMS

-404 ATDAGAD
+404 AKEAGAD
-411 ICMYS
+411 ICMDY
-416 GSLTLPDAALMNRNL
+416 GSIKLPDAASMNRNL

-450 AGNEVPRYTP
+450 AGYEVPCDRYTP

-465 AQDVTAAV
+465 AQNVTAAV

-485 VRHTIT
+485 VRHNIT

-513 ALEGEHIYLSYD
+513 ALEGERIYLSYD

-539 ATDANGNPVE
+539 AKDANGNPVE

-582 PVEPS
+582 PAEPS

-676 DTFRPAGWITHAEC
+676 DTFRPAGWVTHAEC

>member
-1 MKKRLIS
+1 MKKGTIDSMKKRLIS

-27 TPSEQPVKVYHAQDF
+27 TPSEQPVKVYHAQDL
-42 QGLLIAVQAINLDG
+42 QGLLIAVQAINLNG

-66 ITLENGEKINLTG
+66 ITLENGKEIKLTRG
-79 GVTTILG
+79 ETTILG

-105 VLNLGRQDGADKLTF
+105 VLNLGRQDGTDKLTF
-120 EGNDQSITAVSV
+120 EGNGQSITAVSV
-132 SGQAELN
+132 SDQAELN

-148 YHDSGVKV
+148 YHKSGVKV

-161 FTMNGGTIQ
+161 FKMIGGTIQ
-170 NCSANDG
+170 ECSASN
-177 GGVKVDAGATF
+177 
-188 TMSGGTIQNCSAQDG
+188 
-203 GGVKVGAGATFT
+203 
-215 MSGGTIQ
+215 
-222 NCSADDGGGVAV
+222 GGGVAV

-240 NIQKVTPA
+240 NTQNVTPA
-248 VFTMSGG
+248 GFTMSGG
-255 TILHCTAMG
+255 TIRDCTATE

-281 SIKNC
+281 SIENC
-286 SAVLQ
+286 SAVQ

-326 QNTAVDLHLTLTG
+326 LNTAAALHLTLTG
-339 GSITNNQADNGGGG
+339 GSITNNRADNGGGG

-379 GGGVYGWIPSVVNLS
+379 GGGVYGLIQSVVVVDMS
-394 AASNILCNNT
+394 DASNILCNNT
-404 ATDAGAD
+404 AKDAGAD
-411 ICMYS
+411 VCMDY
-416 GSLTLPDAALMNRNL
+416 GSIKLPDAALMNRNL

-440 WYIDGIKADT
+440 WYIDGMNADM

-465 AQDVTAAV
+465 AQNVTAAV

-525 DTALKENETFEKWI
+525 DTALKGNETFEKWI
-539 ATDANGNPVE
+539 ATDANRNPVE

-555 GSYYFVM
+555 GSYFVM
-562 PESDVNVVLSIRSAD
+562 PESDVTVVLSIRSAD
-577 VEPDV
+577 VEPNV
-582 PVEPS
+582 PAEPS

-597 AGAVICAAGYYI
+597 AGAVICAAGYYV

-648 TDVDAQDADA
+648 TDVDAQNADA

-676 DTFRPAGWITHAEC
+676 DTFRPAGWVTHTEC
-690 IISWK
+690 IVSWK

>member
-8 LFLAFDMLLSLF
+8 LFLAVDMILSLF

-27 TPSEQPVKVYHAQDF
+27 TPSEQPVVKVRFAQD
-42 QGLLIAVQAINLDG
+42 LLEAVWKINRTG
-56 GNNTISLEDD
+56 GNNTISLENN
-66 ITLENGEKINLTG
+66 ITLENGEEIKLTR

-86 NNHTISGG
+86 NGHTLSGG
-94 ENQTLWVSGSA
+94 ASQTLEVSDSA
-105 VLNLGRQDGADKLTF
+105 VLNLGRQDGTDKLTF
-120 EGNDQSITAVSV
+120 EGKGQSITAVSV
-132 SGQAELN
+132 SDQAELN
-139 VYEGVTIEN
+139 MHEGVTIEN

-161 FTMNGGTIQ
+161 F
-170 NCSANDG
+170 
-177 GGVKVDAGATF
+177 K
-188 TMSGGTIQNCSAQDG
+188 MSGGTIQNCSAP
-203 GGVKVGAGATFT
+203 
-215 MSGGTIQ
+215 
-222 NCSADDGGGVAV
+222 NGGGVA
-234 CGERNG
+234 GYGWRNG
-240 NIQKVTPA
+240 NTQNVTPA

-255 TILHCTAMG
+255 TIRNCTAT
-264 EGGGVAA
+264 EKGGGVTA
-271 DYAEVTISGG
+271 DYANVTISGG
-281 SIKNC
+281 SIEAC
-286 SAVLQ
+286 SAVQ

-298 DGTLSMSGGSIDGC
+298 DGTLIMSSGSIDGC
-312 SASSPYTGGGGIAL
+312 SASSSDTGGGGIAL
-326 QNTAVDLHLTLTG
+326 LNTAADLYLTLTG
-339 GSITNNQADNGGGG
+339 GSITNNRADNGSGGG
-353 ICVMSTGNFSADAV
+353 IWLMSLGSFNAEAV
-367 ENMTIT
+367 KNMTIT
-373 GNSASR
+373 GNSASQ
-379 GGGVYGWIPSVVNLS
+379 GGGVYGFITSLVDMS
-394 AASNILCNNT
+394 ATSNTLCNNT

-411 ICMYS
+411 ICMDY
-416 GSLTLPDAALMNRNL
+416 GSIKLPDAASMNRNL

-440 WYIDGIKADT
+440 WYIDGMKADT
-450 AGNEVPRYTP
+450 AGSKVSCDRYTP

-465 AQDVTAAV
+465 AQDVMTAV

-485 VRHTIT
+485 KRHEIT
-491 VTAPDSSYG
+491 VTAPEPSYG

-505 ADGSKAES
+505 EEGSKAES

-525 DTALKENETFEKWI
+525 DTALKENETFEKWT
-539 ATDANGNPVE
+539 AMDANGNPVE

-555 GSYYFVM
+555 GSYFVM
-562 PESDVNVVLSIRSAD
+562 PESDVTVVLSIRSAD

-597 AGAVICAAGYYI
+597 AGAVICAAGYYV

-648 TDVDAQDADA
+648 TDVDAQNADA

-676 DTFRPAGWITHAEC
+676 DTFRPAGWVTHTEC

-695 KLEKMLKS
+695 KLEKMRKS
-703 AVK
+703 AVE